1 MGEENEQLPSQPT
14 AASPPEAQP
23 TNNNN
28 LEDTPKEETGGTRVM
43 IDNNTDP
50 NNITYGTITTSEKK
64 SSERK
69 EYLESLVTSGLQQH
83 QHQQQDYDNIEDG
96 KNKNEHTTTNIIEAF
111 YNIAWPI
118 LESEGG
124 WTMVR
129 CLFFINFSFFHVVP
143 GGGLGKLVCSLVCI
157 PDKEGEGTW
166 KKVG

>member
-14 AASPPEAQP
+14 AAFPPEAQP

-43 IDNNTDP
+43 INNTDP
-50 NNITYGTITTSEKK
+50 NNITYGTIGSGGGSEKK

-69 EYLESLVTSGLQQH
+69 EYLESLATSGLQQH
-83 QHQQQDYDNIEDG
+83 QQQQQDHDNIKDG

-129 CLFFINFSFFHVVP
+129 CLFSLTFLSFM
-143 GGGLGKLVCSLVCI
+143 
-157 PDKEGEGTW
+157 
-166 KKVG
+166 